1 MLLKISFPREAK
13 KMYDEVWV
21 DIQGVKV
28 EDPTAFITTQ
38 YNNTKTGERGGASQL
53 PVTTFDEYPGVL
65 EEETKE
71 PEAPKVENATII
83 EDDIS
88 HSPLPHAKD
97 KEWTNHWP

>member
-13 KMYDEVWV
+13 KLYDEVWV

-53 PVTTFDEYPGVL
+53 PVTIFDEYPGVL

-71 PEAPKVENATII
+71 PVVEEAVII
-83 EDDIS
+83 DEHVS
-88 HSPLPHAKD
+88 HSPLPHAKTND
-97 KEWTNHWP
+97 KKQ